1 MLLSEQDSGRSVN
14 VNLGS
19 LFSVRLK
26 ENPTT
31 GYRWTVESASGL
43 EQVGDHFEGGG
54 AIGAAGIRQLQ
65 FRAIRAGSSELR
77 MKNWQEWEG
86 EASVISRFVVEV
98 IVSEGH

>member
-1 MLLSEQDSGRSVN
+1 MTLSEQDSGRSIN

-19 LFSVRLK
+19 LLSIRLK

-31 GYRWTVESASGL
+31 GYRWTVETSSGL

-54 AIGAAGIRQLQ
+54 AIGGAGVRLLQ

-98 IVSEGH
+98 IIK